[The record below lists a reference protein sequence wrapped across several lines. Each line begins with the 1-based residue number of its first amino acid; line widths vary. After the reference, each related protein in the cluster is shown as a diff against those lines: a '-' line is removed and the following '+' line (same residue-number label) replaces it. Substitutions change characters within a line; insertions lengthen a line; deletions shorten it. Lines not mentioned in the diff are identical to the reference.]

1 MNIGRVEVVPDESR
15 VTGGLKLQTC
25 PACGISFDHD
35 VLRCPECGERTSNG
49 RMRSAIILIA
59 VVLALLAALWA
70 LTVSPIAPN
79 F

>member
-1 MNIGRVEVVPDESR
+1 MPDEPG
-15 VTGGLKLQTC
+15 VTGSLTLHTC

-35 VLRCPECGERTSNG
+35 VETCPECGERISG
-49 RMRSAIILIA
+49 GKMRSAVILIA